1 MLGGT
6 VTLTSILLRPMAAP
20 IAFEQP
26 SIQKAWDAFLK
37 HIPVFLL
44 IWVGSIGLA
53 VIGLAVFLLIVMVVG
68 SLGGSSESA
77 FSLGGILAQLT
88 QIPFSILSS
97 LLSVLMVAVPAVYYE
112 RGEVVS
118 VGAAVAL
125 LRERFWRYVLAGLFF
140 SSVMT
145 IGLLLCVLPGL
156 AVALVTPVFVNR
168 IFVTEMG
175 IGEAFSQSFQVVY
188 RSENGMSFVGLEVLA
203 FIVAALFTVLTCG
216 LAVLVVVPMA
226 SFYLQNTAYQR
237 GLLR

>member
-1 MLGGT
+1 
-6 VTLTSILLRPMAAP
+6 MAAS

-26 SIQKAWDAFLK
+26 SIQKAWDAFVK
-37 HIPVFLL
+37 HIPVFLV

-97 LLSVLMVAVPAVYYE
+97 LLSVLMVAIPAVYYE

>member
-1 MLGGT
+1 
-6 VTLTSILLRPMAAP
+6 MAAP

-37 HIPVFLL
+37 HIPVFLV

-97 LLSVLMVAVPAVYYE
+97 LLSVLMVAIPAVYYE

-203 FIVAALFTVLTCG
+203 VVVAALCTLFTCG
-216 LAVLVVVPMA
+216 LAVFVVVPMA

>member
-1 MLGGT
+1 
-6 VTLTSILLRPMAAP
+6 MAAS

-44 IWVGSIGLA
+44 IWAGSIGLA

-97 LLSVLMVAVPAVYYE
+97 LLSVLMVAVPALYYE

>member
-1 MLGGT
+1 
-6 VTLTSILLRPMAAP
+6 MAES

-37 HIPVFLL
+37 HIPVFLV

-53 VIGLAVFLLIVMVVG
+53 FIGLAVFLLIVMVVG
-68 SLGGSSESA
+68 SLGGSSDSA
-77 FSLGGILAQLT
+77 FSFGGILAQLT

-97 LLSVLMVAVPAVYYE
+97 LLSVLMVAVPALYYE

>member
-1 MLGGT
+1 
-6 VTLTSILLRPMAAP
+6 MAAS

-37 HIPVFLL
+37 HIPVFLVIL
-44 IWVGSIGLA
+44 AGSIGLA

-125 LRERFWRYVLAGLFF
+125 LRDRFWRYVLAGLFF

>member
-1 MLGGT
+1 
-6 VTLTSILLRPMAAP
+6 MAAS

-44 IWVGSIGLA
+44 IWAGSIGLA
-53 VIGLAVFLLIVMVVG
+53 VIGLAVYLLIVMVVG

-77 FSLGGILAQLT
+77 FSLGAILAQLT

-97 LLSVLMVAVPAVYYE
+97 LLSVLMVAVPALYYE

-125 LRERFWRYVLAGLFF
+125 LRERFWRYVLAGFFF

>member
-1 MLGGT
+1 
-6 VTLTSILLRPMAAP
+6 MAAS

-37 HIPVFLL
+37 HIPVFLV

-53 VIGLAVFLLIVMVVG
+53 FIGLAVFLLIVMVVG

-112 RGEVVS
+112 RGEVVT
-118 VGAAVAL
+118 VGAAMAL

>member
-1 MLGGT
+1 
-6 VTLTSILLRPMAAP
+6 MAAS

-44 IWVGSIGLA
+44 IWAGSIGLA

>member
-1 MLGGT
+1 
-6 VTLTSILLRPMAAP
+6 MAAS

-37 HIPVFLL
+37 HIPVFLVIL
-44 IWVGSIGLA
+44 AGSIGLA

-68 SLGGSSESA
+68 SLGGSSDSA

-97 LLSVLMVAVPAVYYE
+97 LLSVLMVAIPALYYE
-112 RGEVVS
+112 RGEVVT
-118 VGAAVAL
+118 VGAAMAL

-175 IGEAFSQSFQVVY
+175 IGKAFSQSFQVVY

-203 FIVAALFTVLTCG
+203 FIVTALSTVLTCG

-226 SFYLQNTAYQR
+226 SFYLQNSAYQR

>member
-1 MLGGT
+1 
-6 VTLTSILLRPMAAP
+6 MAAS

-44 IWVGSIGLA
+44 IWAGSIGLA
-53 VIGLAVFLLIVMVVG
+53 VIGLAVYLLIVMVVG

-97 LLSVLMVAVPAVYYE
+97 LLSVLMVAIPALYYE